1 MNNNQSAK
9 EQTMNRISK
18 SHFDMYMSEK
28 GFSKIDLFLEKPTIS
43 IYQNSDNSI
52 EIIAKFS
59 GEMKLMNV
67 FCEMEFSF
75 VSDLKELI
83 EYQLNKNK

>member
-9 EQTMNRISK
+9 EKTMNRISK
-18 SHFDMYMSEK
+18 LHFDNYMTEK
-28 GFSKIDLFLEKPTIS
+28 GFSKTDLFLQKPIIS

-59 GEMKLMNV
+59 SEMKLINV